1 VHLSQDPA
9 DGPDSAPEHESAP
22 GAEDIARPT
31 GEAGVDAPQTSG
43 TANIGVVGLAVMGSN
58 LARNL
63 ASREGNTVAVYNRS
77 SDKTTHLVQVH
88 PEAGFTPA
96 FSYEEFAASLQKPRA
111 AIIMVKAGR
120 ATDAVIDELVRVFEP
135 GDIIVDGG
143 NALFTDTIRREKA
156 VRETGINFVGMGVS
170 GGEEGAL
177 LGPSIMPGGSDESW
191 VTLGPILKSIAAV
204 AEGEACVT
212 HVGHDGA
219 GHFVKMVHNGIEY
232 ADMQLIAEAYDLIR
246 RGTGKTPAEIA
257 DVFAEW
263 NRGELE
269 SYLIEITAEVLR
281 QTDAATGR
289 PLVDVIVD
297 QAGAKGTGAWT
308 VQTALSLGV
317 PVSGIAEAT
326 FARSLSSHAEQ
337 REISGGLPGPDADA
351 QGAWTVDD
359 PDSFIEKIRLALY
372 ASKIVAYS
380 QGFDE
385 IRAGAAEYGWNIDLG
400 AIARIWRG
408 GCIIRAQ
415 FLNRITDAYAEAPDL
430 PVLLT
435 APYFVE
441 ALARTQDAWRD
452 VVATS
457 ARVGIPAPA
466 FSSSLAYYDGLR
478 AERLP
483 AALIQGQRDF
493 FGAHTYKRI
502 DKPGT
507 FHTLWS
513 GDRTEIEAEDTH

>member
-1 VHLSQDPA
+1 MSEN
-9 DGPDSAPEHESAP
+9 S
-22 GAEDIARPT
+22 
-31 GEAGVDAPQTSG
+31 
-43 TANIGVVGLAVMGSN
+43 ANIGVVGLAVMGSN

-77 SDKTTHLVQVH
+77 RAKTDELVTEH
-88 PEAGFTPA
+88 PEAGFVPA
-96 FSYEEFAASLQKPRA
+96 FSYEEFAASLQKPRTA
-111 AIIMVKAGR
+111 VIMVKAGR
-120 ATDAVIDELVRVFEP
+120 ATDAVIESLVEVFEP

-177 LGPSIMPGGSDESW
+177 RGPSIMPGGSDESW
-191 VTLGPILKSIAAV
+191 VTLGPILTSIAAV
-204 AEGEACVT
+204 AEGEPCVT
-212 HVGHDGA
+212 HVGHNGA

-246 RGTGKTPAEIA
+246 RGTGKTPAQIA

-281 QTDAATGR
+281 QVDADTQK
-289 PLVDVIVD
+289 PLVDVILD

-337 REISGGLPGPDADA
+337 REVSRGLPGPADDA
-351 QGAWTVDD
+351 QSNWTVED
-359 PDSFIEKIRLALY
+359 PEAFIEKIRLALY

-385 IRAGAAEYGWNIDLG
+385 IRAGAAEYDWKIDLG
-400 AIARIWRG
+400 AVSKIWRG

-415 FLNRITDAYAEAPDL
+415 FLNRIAEAYDTETEL

-441 ALARTQDAWRD
+441 ALQRAQAAWRE

-478 AERLP
+478 ADRLP

-502 DKPGT
+502 DKDGT

-513 GDRTEIEAEDTH
+513 GDRSEIEAEDTH